1 MLQKLTIQNYAIIAF
16 SEITFTDQ
24 LNIITGET
32 GAGKSIIMGA
42 LSLILGERADS
53 SILLDKS
60 KKMIVEAVF
69 DFEPGS
75 LLDKYLDTAGFD
87 RDQELIIRREM
98 GANGKSRAFVNDSP
112 ASIQQLQFIGSQLVD
127 LHQQFDTL
135 SISSTSF
142 QQSILDA
149 LANNQALYQDYQQD
163 YQSWINAKS
172 KLSALQEQILQ
183 QKKEW
188 DYLQFLYQELE
199 EAAFQTDE
207 IERTEN
213 ELAILAGSEQI
224 NAGLE
229 KIVFEVL
236 EAPQSIAGMLKQ
248 QLQQLQSYKQNIPA
262 LAELLDRLQATHV
275 EIAEIARDAQRLTG
289 HLHTDPAKQQQ
300 LEERINLGYKLLKKH
315 QVQHT
320 NELLATQESLLNRLQ
335 ATVELDEALTETTKL
350 ADQLEL
356 TARQKAQ
363 KLSKE
368 RKKITQSFEESVR
381 QLLSQVGMKSAQLQ
395 VSITATDTLNA
406 FGIDQIDFLFDANNS
421 GNFAPVR
428 KVASGGELS
437 RLMLCIKSLV
447 AASMHMPTL
456 IFDEIDSGISGE
468 AAKQAG
474 HILKKI
480 ASTHQLICITHQPQ
494 IAGRA
499 DAHFFV
505 YKEANSGRSNTNIRP
520 LEKEE
525 RVLIIAQMMSGE
537 KPSAA
542 ALANARE
549 LIEQP

>member
-1 MLQKLTIQNYAIIAF
+1 MLQKLTIQNYAIIEY
-16 SEITFTDQ
+16 SEIAFTDQ

-42 LSLILGERADS
+42 LSLILGERGDS
-53 SILLDKS
+53 SILLDKT
-60 KKMIVEAVF
+60 KKMMVEAVF
-69 DFEPGS
+69 DIEEGS
-75 LLDKYLDTAGFD
+75 PLDMYLDTAGFD

-112 ASIQQLQFIGSQLVD
+112 ASVQQLQFIGSQLVD

-149 LANNQALYQDYQQD
+149 LANNQALYREYQHD
-163 YQSWINAKS
+163 YQSWINAKT
-172 KLSALQEQILQ
+172 KLSALQEQIQQ

-199 EAAFQTDE
+199 EAAFQKDE
-207 IERTEN
+207 IEHTEN
-213 ELAILAGSEQI
+213 ALTVLAGSEQI
-224 NAGLE
+224 NTGLE

-248 QLQQLQSYKQNIPA
+248 QIQQLQGFKQNLPA
-262 LAELLDRLQATHV
+262 LAELLDRLQAMHI

-315 QVQHT
+315 QANNT
-320 NELLATQESLLNRLQ
+320 NELLATQESLLNQLQ
-335 ATVELDEALTETTKL
+335 ATVELDEALAETTKL
-350 ADQLEL
+350 VKQYEQAAL
-356 TARQKAQ
+356 QKAQ
-363 KLSKE
+363 KLSTE
-368 RKKITQSFEESVR
+368 RKKIIDPFEQSVR
-381 QLLSQVGMKSAQLQ
+381 QLLSQVGMKTAQLQ
-395 VSITATDTLNA
+395 VSMTAANALNP

-447 AASMHMPTL
+447 ATNMQMPTL
-456 IFDEIDSGISGE
+456 IFDEIDAGISGE
-468 AAKQAG
+468 AAKQVG
-474 HILKKI
+474 YILKKL
-480 ASTHQLICITHQPQ
+480 ADTHQLICITHQPQ

-505 YKEANSGRSNTNIRP
+505 YKEPKNGRSNTNIRP

-525 RVLIIAQMMSGE
+525 RVFIIAQMMSGE